1 MKYDVL
7 TSFCV
12 YSMYIKNISRSG
24 GKYLSPFR
32 DEVIPSFSIDGVSGR
47 WYDFGLGIGGDV
59 VTFIQ
64 AVHKCSFTQ
73 ACGIID
79 RDLDGYDKQEKV
91 YKCGSMDTSNIR
103 NKRTYK
109 LNQTQLEGYLNNLLK
124 GGSVYDD
131 LVNRGIRLATVI
143 KYKLGLSYYKGKSWL
158 LIPYDYNNNPVCSYK
173 RIFRGDKGKEVMT
186 SGKGVI
192 YPLEVIYD
200 NDELVLCEGELD
212 ALALNGYGIPA
223 VTGTVG
229 CGTFKKEWIDLF
241 KGKRVRIMYDF
252 DEPGYKGSNM
262 VNDLLSNVCNTQVYT
277 WDRIV
282 ESPYKGFDVC
292 DYFKHKGNPRILK
305 ERLEL

>member
-7 TSFCV
+7 TSFCI

-32 DEVIPSFSIDGVSGR
+32 DEVMPSFSLDGLSGR

-59 VTFIQ
+59 VSFIQ
-64 AVHKCSFTQ
+64 AIHKCSFTQ

-103 NKRTYK
+103 SKRTYK
-109 LNQTQLEGYLNNLLK
+109 LTQKVLEGYLNNLLK
-124 GGSVYDD
+124 GGATVDD
-131 LVNRGIRLATVI
+131 LVNRGISLGTVI
-143 KYKLGLSYYKGKSWL
+143 KYKLGVSLYKGKNWL
-158 LIPYDYNNNPVCSYK
+158 LIPYDYNSSSICSYK
-173 RIFRGDKGKEVMT
+173 RIYHSDKGKEVIT

-192 YPLEVIYD
+192 YPLDILYD
-200 NDELVLCEGELD
+200 NDDIVLCEGELD
-212 ALALNGYGIPA
+212 ALALNSHSIPA

-229 CGTFKKEWIDLF
+229 CGTFKKEWVSLF
-241 KGKRVRIMYDF
+241 KDKRVRIIYDF
-252 DEPGYKGSNM
+252 DEPGYKGSN
-262 VNDLLSNVCNTQVYT
+262 VVSNMLDTVCNTQVYT
-277 WDRIV
+277 WDTIV
-282 ESPYKGFDVC
+282 ENPYKGFDVC
-292 DYFKHKGNPRILK
+292 DFFKHKGNPHILK